1 MGLLIL
7 LFLLPVATSSA
18 NAAASGGGGGC
29 NRRCNDT
36 VIPYPFGF
44 SGDCPILLACNATT
58 STALLIPRSTA
69 AVNKYEIIS
78 TWFNST
84 TSTFGISVRPSCNRT
99 VHDTKASLT
108 GANYGVS
115 SRTMTILGGR
125 GCRPRAPAA
134 SSSSCNISEDLMN
147 MEVHRVHCGAGGNAA
162 AWMCVAST
170 PNATVAAE
178 GVPQFLEWAKV
189 EATGCEDVLLAAAP
203 MQGVLWFRM
212 VEMGWWLNGT
222 CATAGQCAEQATCH
236 DVETPSGAW
245 GHRCTC
251 SNGMAGDGFL
261 AGDGCYYDP
270 LEAWRLKRGKLPAAA
285 VVGFVSATSFAFL
298 LSFGVSAWFC
308 CLQQRKRQNST
319 VQMLKTITTTEALN
333 GGSRV
338 FRGELVEGD
347 LEQEEGV
354 TGPRRFSYDDL
365 ATATGNFS
373 NDRRLGRGGFGS
385 VYRGFLEDTNREVAV
400 KRVSET
406 SRQGWKEFVAEVRI
420 ISRLRHRNLVQLI
433 GWCHGGD
440 DELLLVYEL
449 MHNGSLDTHL
459 YDPKQV
465 LTWPARYGIAV
476 GVGAALLYLHQETER
491 RVVHRDVKPSN
502 VMLDASF
509 NAKLGD
515 FGLSRLIDDGR
526 RSYTTGVAGTVGYI
540 DPEYMLAGRA
550 SVESDVYSFGVLLL
564 EITSGR
570 RPAVLVIDEDRDDF
584 VHLVQWVWNFYGGV
598 SILDAADAR
607 LGGEFD
613 AREMACTMLVGLWCA
628 HPDRGLR
635 PTIRQAV
642 SVLRF
647 EAPPPSLPA
656 KMPVA
661 TYGPPADR
669 PETTASSSGEA
680 ATTVRDGGSDGVGR
694 SSDTELSDE
703 TSKC

>member
-1 MGLLIL
+1 MCLLIL
-7 LFLLPVATSSA
+7 LFLLPGATSSA
-18 NAAASGGGGGC
+18 GAASGGGGGC
-29 NRRCNDT
+29 NRRCNET

-58 STALLIPRSTA
+58 STALLPHSAAA
-69 AVNKYEIIS
+69 AVPHKVS
-78 TWFNST
+78 SFNST
-84 TSTFGISVRPSCNRT
+84 TSTFVTSLEPSCNRS
-99 VHDTKASLT
+99 VHDAKALLS

-115 SRTMTILGGR
+115 SRTRFILGG
-125 GCRPRAPAA
+125 GCRARTP
-134 SSSSCNISEDLMN
+134 SCMISGDMTN
-147 MEVHRVHCGAGGNAA
+147 MELRRAHCGARGNAT
-162 AWMCVAST
+162 AWMCVASM
-170 PNATVAAE
+170 PNATGAAE
-178 GVPQFLEWAKV
+178 GLPQFLEWAKV
-189 EATGCEDVLLAAAP
+189 EATGCEDVLLTVAP
-203 MQGVLWFRM
+203 MQDGLLFFGE
-212 VEMGWWLNGT
+212 VEMRWWLNGT
-222 CATAGQCAEQATCH
+222 CAAAGQQCAEHATCR

-251 SNGMAGDGFL
+251 LNGTAGDGFL
-261 AGDGCYYDP
+261 AGDGCYDDR
-270 LEAWRLKRGKLPAAA
+270 LVAWSVKRGKLPVVLVAA
-285 VVGFVSATSFAFL
+285 FVSATSIAFVL
-298 LSFGVSAWFC
+298 CVGVIAWFC
-308 CLQQRKRQNST
+308 CPRQWKRQNSE
-319 VQMLKTITTTEALN
+319 VKMLKITTQALK
-333 GGSRV
+333 GSQL
-338 FRGELVEGD
+338 FRGELVEDD
-347 LEQEEGV
+347 LEEEDGV
-354 TGPRRFSYDDL
+354 TGPRRFSYDEL

-385 VYRGFLEDTNREVAV
+385 VYRGFLADTNREVAV

-459 YDPKQV
+459 YDPKHV
-465 LTWPARYGIAV
+465 LTWPARYGVAV
-476 GVGAALLYLHQETER
+476 GVGAALLYLHQEAER

-564 EITSGR
+564 EITCGR
-570 RPAVLVIDEDRDDF
+570 RPAVLVIDEDMDDI
-584 VHLVQWVWNFYGGV
+584 VHLVQWVWNFYGGG

-607 LGGEFD
+607 LDGEFD
-613 AREMACTMLVGLWCA
+613 AREMACTMLVGLWYA
-628 HPDRGLR
+628 HPDRSLR

-647 EAPPPSLPA
+647 EVPPPILPA

-669 PETTASSSGEA
+669 PGNTTSSSGET
-680 ATTVRDGGSDGVGR
+680 ATARDGGSDGVGR
-694 SSDTELSDE
+694 SSDTELSDDE
-703 TSKC
+703 SRLMKWFIS